1 VTLTLEKAAELLEH
15 APWRRVAL
23 IGDGLAE
30 GIGDGLAEGAR
41 DSVTGYPDLAW
52 VDWVTAA
59 LAASAPE
66 TVYLNLARGGALAA
80 EVRAEQLDAAL
91 AFEPD
96 LVAVSV
102 GTSDLVA
109 GSFDVDAVEA
119 ELDVMVTALRATGA
133 TVLTV
138 GQFDVT
144 RSGLVPEDHAASMRA
159 RLYGLSARAAA
170 VADRRGALF
179 VDYTTH
185 PAGADPT
192 IWSRDGVHLNNRGHA
207 IAGSVAVRLLAGHLR
222 WAATL
227 RRCSPTYSY

>member
-1 VTLTLEKAAELLEH
+1 MTLTVEEAAALLEG

-23 IGDGLAE
+23 IGDGV
-30 GIGDGLAEGAR
+30 AEGAR
-41 DSVTGYPDLAW
+41 ESVTGYPDLAW

-59 LAASAPE
+59 LAANAPE
-66 TVYLNLARGGALAA
+66 TVYLNLGRGGALAA

-102 GTSDLVA
+102 GASDLVA
-109 GSFDVDAVEA
+109 GEFDADAVEA
-119 ELDVMVTALRATGA
+119 ELDVIVTALRATGA

-138 GQFDVT
+138 GQFDIT
-144 RSGLVPEDHAASMRA
+144 CSGLVPEAHAAPVRA
-159 RLYGLSARAAA
+159 RLCMLSARAAA

-179 VDYTTH
+179 VDYTMH

-192 IWSRDGVHLNNRGHA
+192 IWSSDGVHLNDRGHA

-227 RRCSPTYSY
+227 RRRLPAPSL